1 MLGLMSEGDERPNL
15 PNQLRDAEI
24 EPQRKPLA
32 DVLERLPSQPGV
44 YLMKDRRGKML
55 YIGKA
60 ANLRNRVRQYFQ
72 PASGDT
78 RDFVPLLE
86 GVVADI
92 DTMVTSNEKE
102 ALLLENTLIKRHQ
115 PRFNVKLTDD
125 KNFLSLRLDP
135 RAEWPR
141 LEVVR
146 RMADDGAWYFGP
158 YHSASA
164 CREALRV
171 VNRHFRLRT
180 CTNHVLRHRSRPC
193 LQCQISR
200 CLGPCCVPVSRD
212 EYAEQVRDVRLFLQG
227 KNDELLAGL
236 RARMQEAARQ
246 TQFERASTVRD
257 QIQALETVLQSQR
270 VVSADLLDQDV
281 VGFCREGMALEV
293 AVLSV
298 RQGKMIGSRAF
309 SFARQEFPDA
319 EVLSSFLGLHYD
331 LLPVPPDEVLLPFA
345 IADADLKAE
354 WLSEK
359 RGKKVQ
365 ILVPARGPR
374 HDLVEL
380 ARKNAAASFASR
392 RNLRDDAEATLGRLQ
407 RRLGLAKPPRVIE
420 CYDISHIQGAET
432 VASLVVFVDGQ
443 PEKSRYRTYK
453 IRQAESP
460 DDFACMYEV
469 LSRRFR
475 RARGSAEPGQD
486 SWRLP
491 DLLVVDGGKGQL
503 GVALAAARD
512 AGIDVRPGTG
522 LPIIALAKERAT
534 GLPAPAPPADAAGE
548 PKVEASVKPAAGGP
562 AEQHPD
568 RVFLPQAKDAIPIRA
583 NSAEMFVLQRLRDE
597 AHRFAVTFH
606 RSQRKKRTLHSEL
619 SLVPG
624 IGPARQRDLL
634 RHFGSLKKIREAS
647 LESLLAV
654 PGITRK
660 AASAVHDYFAA
671 QRRCRPAL
679 AAPAGPRAAGPGSCW
694 PRARASPSRR

>member
-1 MLGLMSEGDERPNL
+1 MLALMSEGDDRPNQ
-15 PNQLRDAEI
+15 PSQLRDAEI
-24 EPQRKPLA
+24 APERKPLA
-32 DVLERLPSQPGV
+32 EVLERLPSDPGV

-92 DTMVTSNEKE
+92 ETMVTSNEKE

-125 KNFLSLRLDP
+125 KNYLSLRLDP
-135 RAEWPR
+135 RSDWPR

-158 YHSASA
+158 YHSASS

-180 CTNHVLRHRSRPC
+180 CTNHVLHHRSRPC

-200 CLGPCCVPVSRD
+200 CMGPCCVPVSRD
-212 EYAEQVRDVRLFLQG
+212 EYAEQVRDVRLFLEG
-227 KNDELLAGL
+227 KSDELLASL

-246 TQFERASTVRD
+246 THFERASIVRD
-257 QIQALETVLQSQR
+257 QIQALETVLQAQR
-270 VVSADLLDQDV
+270 VVSAEPLDQDV
-281 VGFCREGMALEV
+281 IGFHREGMALEV
-293 AVLSV
+293 VVLSV

-331 LLPVPPDEVLLPFA
+331 LVPMPPDEVLLPFA

-354 WLSEK
+354 WLSET
-359 RGKKVQ
+359 RDKKVQ

-380 ARKNAAASFASR
+380 ARKNAAASFVSR
-392 RNLRDDAEATLGRLQ
+392 RNAREDADVTLGRLQ
-407 RRLGLAKPPRVIE
+407 RRLGLAKLPRVIE

-469 LSRRFR
+469 LVRRFR
-475 RARGSAEPGQD
+475 RARESSEPGQD

-512 AGIDVRPGTG
+512 TGIDVRPGAG
-522 LPIIALAKERAT
+522 LPIIALAKQRDLAAPTQTARAE
-534 GLPAPAPPADAAGE
+534 APGAPQTDASVDVAAAPSSPPADG
-548 PKVEASVKPAAGGP
+548 KPQTRAKKTTGVPGG
-562 AEQHPD
+562 QQPD
-568 RVFLPQAKDAIPIRA
+568 RVFLPQAKDAIPIRP

-606 RSQRKKRTLHSEL
+606 RSQRKKRILHSEL
-619 SLVPG
+619 SLIPG

-647 LESLLAV
+647 LEDLLAA
-654 PGITRK
+654 PGITRQI
-660 AASAVHDYFAA
+660 ASAIHDYFAQA
-671 QRRCRPAL
+671 VKVS
-679 AAPAGPRAAGPGSCW
+679 GP
-694 PRARASPSRR
+694 

>member
-1 MLGLMSEGDERPNL
+1 MSEGEDHL

-24 EPQRKPLA
+24 EPQHKPLA
-32 DVLERLPSQPGV
+32 EILERLPSEPGV
-44 YLMKDRRGKML
+44 YLMKDGRGKML

-86 GVVADI
+86 SVVANI
-92 DTMVTSNEKE
+92 ETMVTSNEKE

-125 KNFLSLRLDP
+125 KNYLSLRLDP

-180 CTNHVLRHRSRPC
+180 CTNHVLHHRSRPC

-212 EYAEQVRDVRLFLQG
+212 EYAEQVRDVRLFLEG
-227 KNDELLAGL
+227 KSDELLAGL
-236 RARMQEAARQ
+236 RARMQEAARR
-246 TQFERASTVRD
+246 TEFERASIVRD

-270 VVSADLLDQDV
+270 VVSAEPLDQDV
-281 VGFCREGMALEV
+281 IGFHREGMALEV
-293 AVLSV
+293 VVLSV

-309 SFARQEFPDA
+309 SFGRQEFPDG

-331 LLPVPPDEVLLPFA
+331 LQPMPPDEVLLPFA

-359 RGKKVQ
+359 RDKKVQ

-380 ARKNAAASFASR
+380 ARKNAAASFVSR
-392 RNLRDDAEATLGRLQ
+392 RSARDDADVTLGRLQ
-407 RRLGLAKPPRVIE
+407 RRLGLAKLPRVIE
-420 CYDISHIQGAET
+420 CYDISHIQGSET

-475 RARGSAEPGQD
+475 RARESSEADQGFWQ
-486 SWRLP
+486 LP

-512 AGIDVRPGTG
+512 TGIDVRPGAG
-522 LPIIALAKERAT
+522 LPIIALAKERDTTA
-534 GLPAPAPPADAAGE
+534 PAPATHAEAAGE
-548 PKVEASVKPAAGGP
+548 PKTETRVEATWAPSPSAENQPEPQKKKAAAGPTG
-562 AEQHPD
+562 QQPD

-619 SLVPG
+619 SLIPG

-647 LESLLAV
+647 LEELQAA
-654 PGITRK
+654 PGLTRQ
-660 AASAVHDYFAA
+660 AASAVHDY
-671 QRRCRPAL
+671 CRL
-679 AAPAGPRAAGPGSCW
+679 VLHHNRS
-694 PRARASPSRR
+694 SQ

>member
-1 MLGLMSEGDERPNL
+1 MLALMSEGDERPNQ
-15 PNQLRDAEI
+15 PSQLRDAEI
-24 EPQRKPLA
+24 APERKPLA
-32 DVLERLPSQPGV
+32 EILERLPSEPGV

-86 GVVADI
+86 GVVVDI
-92 DTMVTSNEKE
+92 DTVVTSNEKE

-135 RAEWPR
+135 RVEWPR

-158 YHSASA
+158 YHSASG

-180 CTNHVLRHRSRPC
+180 CTNHVLHHRSRPC
-193 LQCQISR
+193 LQCQINR

-212 EYAEQVRDVRLFLQG
+212 EYAEQVRDVRLFLEG
-227 KNDELLAGL
+227 KSDELLAGL
-236 RARMQEAARQ
+236 HRRMQEAARQ
-246 TQFERASTVRD
+246 TQFERARIVRD
-257 QIQALETVLQSQR
+257 QIQALESVLQSQR

-281 VGFCREGMALEV
+281 IGFHREGMALEMV
-293 AVLSV
+293 VLSV

-319 EVLSSFLGLHYD
+319 EVLSSFLGLYYD

-345 IADADLKAE
+345 IADADLKAD
-354 WLSEK
+354 WLSDR

-374 HDLVEL
+374 HDLAEL
-380 ARKNAAASFASR
+380 ARKNAAANFVSR
-392 RNLRDDAEATLGRLQ
+392 RNAREDAELTLGRLQ
-407 RRLGLAKPPRVIE
+407 RRLGLAKLPRVIE

-432 VASLVVFVDGQ
+432 VASMVVFVDGQ

-469 LSRRFR
+469 LARRFR
-475 RARGSAEPGQD
+475 RAQESAQPGQE

-512 AGIDVRPGTG
+512 TGIDVRPGAG
-522 LPIIALAKERAT
+522 LPIIALAKERDMA
-534 GLPAPAPPADAAGE
+534 APTQAARAEGE
-548 PKVEASVKPAAGGP
+548 PKVEASVAAEIGEPPDPPTADGRARENPGGP
-562 AEQHPD
+562 DRHPPD

-583 NSAEMFVLQRLRDE
+583 HSAEMYVLQRLRDE

-619 SLVPG
+619 SLISGV
-624 IGPARQRDLL
+624 GPARQRDLL

-647 LESLLAV
+647 FEDLLAV
-654 PGITRK
+654 PGITHKVAGAIR
-660 AASAVHDYFAA
+660 DYCKVVLHH
-671 QRRCRPAL
+671 RR
-679 AAPAGPRAAGPGSCW
+679 S
-694 PRARASPSRR
+694 SQ

>member
-1 MLGLMSEGDERPNL
+1 MLALMSEGDDNPSQ
-15 PNQLRDAEI
+15 PSQLRDAEI
-24 EPQRKPLA
+24 APVRKPLA
-32 DVLERLPSQPGV
+32 EVLDRLPSDPGV
-44 YLMKDRRGKML
+44 YLMKDRRGKTL

-86 GVVADI
+86 SVVADI
-92 DTMVTSNEKE
+92 ETVVTSNEKE
-102 ALLLENTLIKRHQ
+102 ALLLENTLIKRQQ

-135 RAEWPR
+135 RVEWPR

-158 YHSASA
+158 YHSAGA

-180 CTNHVLRHRSRPC
+180 CTNHVLHHRSRPC
-193 LQCQISR
+193 LQCQINR
-200 CLGPCCVPVSRD
+200 CLGPCCVPVSSD
-212 EYAEQVRDVRLFLQG
+212 DYAEQVRDVRLFLHG

-246 TQFERASTVRD
+246 TQFERAGIVRD
-257 QIQALETVLQSQR
+257 QIQALESVLQSQR
-270 VVSADLLDQDV
+270 VVSADPLDQDV
-281 VGFCREGMALEV
+281 IGFHRDGIALEV
-293 AVLSV
+293 VVLSV

-319 EVLSSFLGLHYD
+319 EILSSFLGLHYD
-331 LLPVPPDEVLLPFA
+331 LVPVPPDEVLLPFA
-345 IADADLKAE
+345 IADAEVKAD
-354 WLSEK
+354 WLSDR
-359 RGKKVQ
+359 RGKKVE

-392 RNLRDDAEATLGRLQ
+392 RNTRDDAQATLGRLQ
-407 RRLGLAKPPRVIE
+407 RRLGLPRLPRVIE

-475 RARGSAEPGQD
+475 RARESMQEERLD

-512 AGIDVRPGTG
+512 TGIDVRPGTG
-522 LPIIALAKERAT
+522 LPIIALAKERDT
-534 GLPAPAPPADAAGE
+534 TVPVPPRADAANE
-548 PKVEASVKPAAGGP
+548 KPAAAAPAGP
-562 AEQHPD
+562 QPD

-606 RSQRKKRTLHSEL
+606 RSQRKKRTIHSEL
-619 SLVPG
+619 SRVPG
-624 IGPARQRDLL
+624 IGPVRQRELL
-634 RHFGSLKKIREAS
+634 RHFGSLKKVREAS
-647 LESLLAV
+647 LEDLLAV

-660 AASAVHDYFAA
+660 TANALRDYFAA
-671 QRRCRPAL
+671 H
-679 AAPAGPRAAGPGSCW
+679 G
-694 PRARASPSRR
+694 

>member
-1 MLGLMSEGDERPNL
+1 MPEGEEL
-15 PNQLRDAEI
+15 PNQPSQLRDAEI
-24 EPQRKPLA
+24 APERRTLA
-32 DVLERLPSQPGV
+32 EVLERLPSQPGV

-86 GVVADI
+86 SVVADI
-92 DTMVTSNEKE
+92 ETVVTSNEKE

-135 RAEWPR
+135 RVEWPR
-141 LEVVR
+141 LEIVR

-180 CTNHVLRHRSRPC
+180 CTNHVLHHRSRPC

-200 CLGPCCVPVSRD
+200 CLGPCCVPVSPD
-212 EYAEQVRDVRLFLQG
+212 EYAEQVRDVRLFLEG
-227 KNDELLAGL
+227 KSDELLAGL

-246 TQFERASTVRD
+246 TQFERASIVRD

-281 VGFCREGMALEV
+281 IGFCREGMALEV
-293 AVLSV
+293 VVLSV

-331 LLPVPPDEVLLPFA
+331 LLPMPPDEVLLPFA

-407 RRLGLAKPPRVIE
+407 RRLGLPRLPRVIE

-432 VASLVVFVDGQ
+432 VASLVVFVDAQ
-443 PEKSRYRTYK
+443 PDKSRYRTYK

-475 RARGSAEPGQD
+475 RARESAQSED
-486 SWRLP
+486 SLDTWRLP

-503 GVALAAARD
+503 SVALAAARD
-512 AGIDVRPGTG
+512 TGTDVRPGMG
-522 LPIIALAKERAT
+522 LPIIALAKERDMA
-534 GLPAPAPPADAAGE
+534 LPAQASHADGV
-548 PKVEASVKPAAGGP
+548 VERPAAVGRAGP
-562 AEQHPD
+562 QPD

-619 SLVPG
+619 SQVPG

-647 LESLLAV
+647 LEDLLAV

-660 AASAVHDYFAA
+660 VASAVHDYFAVRSESPRLISH
-671 QRRCRPAL
+671 RRADP
-679 AAPAGPRAAGPGSCW
+679 
-694 PRARASPSRR
+694 

>member
-1 MLGLMSEGDERPNL
+1 
-15 PNQLRDAEI
+15 
-24 EPQRKPLA
+24 
-32 DVLERLPSQPGV
+32 
-44 YLMKDRRGKML
+44 
-55 YIGKA
+55 
-60 ANLRNRVRQYFQ
+60 
-72 PASGDT
+72 
-78 RDFVPLLE
+78 
-86 GVVADI
+86 
-92 DTMVTSNEKE
+92 
-102 ALLLENTLIKRHQ
+102 
-115 PRFNVKLTDD
+115 
-125 KNFLSLRLDP
+125 
-135 RAEWPR
+135 
-141 LEVVR
+141 
-146 RMADDGAWYFGP
+146 
-158 YHSASA
+158 
-164 CREALRV
+164 
-171 VNRHFRLRT
+171 
-180 CTNHVLRHRSRPC
+180 
-193 LQCQISR
+193 
-200 CLGPCCVPVSRD
+200 VPVSRD

-257 QIQALETVLQSQR
+257 QIQALESVLQSQR

-293 AVLSV
+293 VVLSV

-319 EVLSSFLGLHYD
+319 EVLSSFLGLYYD
-331 LLPVPPDEVLLPFA
+331 LLPAPPDEVLLPFA
-345 IADADLKAE
+345 IADADLQAD
-354 WLSEK
+354 WLSDR

-380 ARKNAAASFASR
+380 ARKNAAASFVSR
-392 RNLRDDAEATLGRLQ
+392 RNAREDAEVSLGRLQ
-407 RRLGLAKPPRVIE
+407 RRLGLAKLPGVIE

-432 VASLVVFVDGQ
+432 VASMVVFVDGQ
-443 PEKSRYRTYK
+443 PDKSRYRTYK

-469 LSRRFR
+469 LARRFR
-475 RARGSAEPGQD
+475 RARESAQPGQE

-512 AGIDVRPGTG
+512 TGIDVRPGTG
-522 LPIIALAKERAT
+522 LPIIALAKERDTA
-534 GLPAPAPPADAAGE
+534 APAQASHAAGE
-548 PKVEASVKPAAGGP
+548 PQVEASAAAEGAETPRPPTADSKARANVGGP
-562 AEQHPD
+562 DRHPPD

-583 NSAEMFVLQRLRDE
+583 HSAEMFVLQRLRDE

-619 SLVPG
+619 SLIPG

-647 LESLLAV
+647 LEDLLAA

-660 AASAVHDYFAA
+660 AASAIRDYFAS
-671 QRRCRPAL
+671 QRA
-679 AAPAGPRAAGPGSCW
+679 
-694 PRARASPSRR
+694 

>member
-1 MLGLMSEGDERPNL
+1 MLAVMPEGDERPSQ
-15 PNQLRDAEI
+15 PCQLRDAEI
-24 EPQRKPLA
+24 APERKPLA
-32 DVLERLPSQPGV
+32 EILERLPSAPGV
-44 YLMKDRRGKML
+44 YLMRDRRGKML

-86 GVVADI
+86 SVVADI
-92 DTMVTSNEKE
+92 ETVVTGNEKE

-135 RAEWPR
+135 RVEWPR
-141 LEVVR
+141 LEIVR

-180 CTNHVLRHRSRPC
+180 CTNHVLHHRSRPC
-193 LQCQISR
+193 LQCQINR

-212 EYAEQVRDVRLFLQG
+212 EYAEQIRDVRLFLEG

-236 RARMQEAARQ
+236 RARMQESARR
-246 TQFERASTVRD
+246 TQFERASIVRD
-257 QIQALETVLQSQR
+257 QIQALESVLESQR

-281 VGFCREGMALEV
+281 VGFHREGMALEV
-293 AVLSV
+293 VVLSV

-309 SFARQEFPDA
+309 SFTRQEFPEA
-319 EVLSSFLGLHYD
+319 EILSSFLGLHYD
-331 LLPVPPDEVLLPFA
+331 LVPMPPDEVLLPFA

-354 WLSEK
+354 WLSE
-359 RGKKVQ
+359 RRDKKVQ
-365 ILVPARGPR
+365 VLVPVRGPR

-392 RNLRDDAEATLGRLQ
+392 RNAREDAEATLGRLQ
-407 RRLGLAKPPRVIE
+407 RRLGLQRLPRVIE

-432 VASLVVFVDGQ
+432 VGSLVVFVNGQ
-443 PEKSRYRTYK
+443 PDKSRYRTYK
-453 IRQAESP
+453 IRNAQSP

-475 RARGSAEPGQD
+475 RARESALSED
-486 SWRLP
+486 SLDTWRLP
-491 DLLVVDGGKGQL
+491 DLMVVDGGKGQL

-512 AGIDVRPGTG
+512 AGIDVRPSMG
-522 LPIIALAKERAT
+522 LPIIALAKERDTTAPAQAPVVDAAAEPKGDAVVAKQAAGAS
-534 GLPAPAPPADAAGE
+534 GLPTDEREARKKRGARAPAG
-548 PKVEASVKPAAGGP
+548 
-562 AEQHPD
+562 QQPD
-568 RVFLPQAKDAIPIRA
+568 RVFLPQAKDAIAIRP

-606 RSQRKKRTLHSEL
+606 RSQRKKRTLHSAL

-634 RHFGSLKKIREAS
+634 RHFGSLKKIQQAS
-647 LESLLAV
+647 LEDLLAV
-654 PGITRK
+654 PGLTRK
-660 AASAVHDYFAA
+660 AASAVRDYFA
-671 QRRCRPAL
+671 
-679 AAPAGPRAAGPGSCW
+679 GMNVG
-694 PRARASPSRR
+694 

>member
-1 MLGLMSEGDERPNL
+1 L
-15 PNQLRDAEI
+15 AE
-24 EPQRKPLA
+24 
-32 DVLERLPSQPGV
+32 VLERLPSQPGV

-102 ALLLENTLIKRHQ
+102 ALLLENTLIKQHQ

-180 CTNHVLRHRSRPC
+180 CTNHALHHRSRPC
-193 LQCQISR
+193 LQCQINR

-236 RARMQEAARQ
+236 RARMQESARQ

-270 VVSADLLDQDV
+270 VVSADPLDQDV

-293 AVLSV
+293 VVLSV

-319 EVLSSFLGLHYD
+319 EVLSSFLGLYYD
-331 LLPVPPDEVLLPFA
+331 LLPAPPDEVLLPFA
-345 IADADLKAE
+345 IADADLKAD

-359 RGKKVQ
+359 RDKKVQ

-380 ARKNAAASFASR
+380 ARKNAAASFVSR
-392 RNLRDDAEATLGRLQ
+392 RNAREDAEVSLGRLQ
-407 RRLGLAKPPRVIE
+407 RRLGLAKLPRVIE

-432 VASLVVFVDGQ
+432 VASMVVFVDGQ
-443 PEKSRYRTYK
+443 PDKSRYRTYK

-469 LSRRFR
+469 LARRFR
-475 RARGSAEPGQD
+475 RARESAQPGQE

-512 AGIDVRPGTG
+512 TGIDVRPGTG
-522 LPIIALAKERAT
+522 LPIIALAKERDTA
-534 GLPAPAPPADAAGE
+534 APTQAAHAAGE
-548 PKVEASVKPAAGGP
+548 PQVEASAAAEGAAPPRLPTAHSKARANPGGP
-562 AEQHPD
+562 DRHPPD

-583 NSAEMFVLQRLRDE
+583 HSAEMFVLQRLRDE

-619 SLVPG
+619 SLIPG

-647 LESLLAV
+647 LEELLAA

-660 AASAVHDYFAA
+660 VASTIRDYFASHTGA
-671 QRRCRPAL
+671 PDHGSNAGRP
-679 AAPAGPRAAGPGSCW
+679 R
-694 PRARASPSRR
+694 